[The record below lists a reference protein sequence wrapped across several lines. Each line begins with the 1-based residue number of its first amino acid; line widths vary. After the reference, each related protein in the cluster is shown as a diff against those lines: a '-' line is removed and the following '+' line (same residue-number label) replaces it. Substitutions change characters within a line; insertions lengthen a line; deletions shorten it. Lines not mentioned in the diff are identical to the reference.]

1 MTWKERERA
10 FYIGAPLAIVPALAF
25 LPAIMFL
32 VVVPKFAHAQFLAIL
47 LLPLLAVACS
57 IGLWKLAMGAVQRP
71 FGILNAL
78 SFGALIVLVVIAGYT
93 GIFLAAIAARF

>member
-1 MTWKERERA
+1 MTWKKRERA
-10 FYIGAPLAIVPALAF
+10 FYVGAPLAIVPALAF
-25 LPAIMFL
+25 LPAVMFL
-32 VVVPKFAHAQFLAIL
+32 VVVPKVAHAQFFAIV
-47 LLPLLAVACS
+47 LLPLLAAAGSV
-57 IGLWKLAMGAVQRP
+57 GLWKLAMGAVQRP